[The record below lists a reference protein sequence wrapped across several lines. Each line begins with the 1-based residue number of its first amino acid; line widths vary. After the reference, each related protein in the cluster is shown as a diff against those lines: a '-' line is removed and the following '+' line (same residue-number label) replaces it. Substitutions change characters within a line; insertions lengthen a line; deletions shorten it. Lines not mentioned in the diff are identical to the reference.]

1 MEKRVPIKRGQTEE
15 AIEHYYW
22 HLELRAQEDFEYRFS
37 TSGLIPRGMPGD
49 SPSII
54 KCCEY
59 GRQGFEAAVSVVHP
73 LMLVFNYIIRYHH
86 NHTPWESIPLPTEN
100 HPILDPY
107 DVYRCLSGLCRENQE
122 LLLRQFQL
130 TNQQRNSLLSSL
142 LYRKSDDFVEV
153 YGGLSNDQ
161 ELSNFCWE
169 LGLYHPQEDALIES
183 RILEMPDL
191 YFDYCAKNQTEDW
204 KEVES
209 EPATNLFVLARV
221 QKYYEEYC
229 EGRKHLIENDDI
241 INKREKELINEIL
254 MRPEGEMFRNAYDS
268 GIIRLIEY
276 NAETIEAV
284 DLEDYEANCPPFDSI
299 DWDVKTPFPVGIA
312 VPGGKSTSKPS
323 AQTENQAPSEEVVP
337 DETGQEKPSKKKA
350 GRNRGEWLSE
360 KYSMYS
366 DEQVGIELRTTL
378 WPKLQQILA
387 PLPLPN
393 VGNSRTKGDL
403 KSLGAAL
410 LFYVFKQLGIAL
422 ENATYGRPFE
432 RAMVVMGAEEGKLM
446 GKTFRA
452 GPFARN
458 STKDHLAAVSKILP
472 ALCQLK
478 DGKRIDISK
487 LRNEGSP
494 LEKALINGHLHL
506 MTAYQYLIKELPSIF
521 EGSSDNP
528 TNDAKADSD

>member
-1 MEKRVPIKRGQTEE
+1 MARVPIKRGQTED
-15 AIEHYYW
+15 AIEHYYFL
-22 HLELRAQEDFEYRFS
+22 LEIRAQVDFDLDLKASHLHRW
-37 TSGLIPRGMPGD
+37 RPGD
-49 SPSII
+49 HPNYI
-54 KCCEY
+54 KFCEY
-59 GRQGFEAAVSVVHP
+59 GRQGFEAAAAVVRP
-73 LMLVFNYIIRYHH
+73 LNMVYNFIIRYHR
-86 NHTPWESIPLPTEN
+86 NHTPWESFPLPTEN
-100 HPILDPY
+100 HPILGPY
-107 DVYRCLSGLCRENQE
+107 EVYRCLQEISRENLE
-122 LLLRQFQL
+122 LILKHFQMTNRQ
-130 TNQQRNSLLSSL
+130 RDALLSSVT
-142 LYRKSDDFVEV
+142 YGKPDDFVNV
-153 YGGLSNDQ
+153 YGEMSNDQ
-161 ELSNFCWE
+161 EVSNLCWE
-169 LGLYHPQEDALIES
+169 LGLYHPEEDALVQSRLLEDPDIYYEYKEGTQKEDWAEIES
-183 RILEMPDL
+183 GPI
-191 YFDYCAKNQTEDW
+191 
-204 KEVES
+204 
-209 EPATNLFVLARV
+209 TNLDVLRRV
-221 QKYYEEYC
+221 QYFYEVYC
-229 EGRKHLIENDDI
+229 EGRQHLIEDDDI
-241 INKREKELINEIL
+241 INKREKEIINEIL
-254 MRPEGEMFRNAYDS
+254 MRPEGEIFRCAYES
-268 GIIRLIEY
+268 GKQHLIEY
-276 NAETIEAV
+276 DAKALDVVSIK
-284 DLEDYEANCPPFDSI
+284 DYTLTSYPPFDSI

-337 DETGQEKPSKKKA
+337 DDTGQDKPSKKKA

-432 RAMVVMGAEEGKLM
+432 RTMVVMGAEEGKLM

-506 MTAYQYLIKELPSIF
+506 MTAYQYLIKELSSIF